1 MQRGRCDLAQHGA
14 SHVRDSDGERAAM
27 RQVHD
32 NHHSVMEPGTLNI
45 PVSSRTSGK
54 RKTENVDKMDITFMM
69 RDINTN

>member
-1 MQRGRCDLAQHGA
+1 MQRGRYDLAQHGA

-27 RQVHD
+27 GQVHD
-32 NHHSVMEPGTLNI
+32 NHQGVMEPGTPNI
-45 PVSSRTSGK
+45 PVLSRTSGK